1 MQLGKC
7 VVCSHKLGT
16 APLFANSWERSR
28 KILGCCSEF
37 CTAKFD
43 PDAHWKPSVGPAI
56 VTGSEER
63 RLLAL
68 LQMQLSKGTTPTAV
82 AREFLQAGLRADLVH
97 GVISDFSNQI
107 TQQNKVVAAK
117 NVLGVLG
124 FLFAGFGRFHQTS
137 VETTAQDC
145 NKALD
150 LVAEWNLYFGY
161 AVAALPSAV
170 VTTE

>member
-1 MQLGKC
+1 
-7 VVCSHKLGT
+7 V
-16 APLFANSWERSR
+16 
-28 KILGCCSEF
+28 
-37 CTAKFD
+37 AK
-43 PDAHWKPSVGPAI
+43 
-56 VTGSEER
+56 
-63 RLLAL
+63 
-68 LQMQLSKGTTPTAV
+68 
-82 AREFLQAGLRADLVH
+82 EFLQAGLRADLVH

-124 FLFAGFGRFHQTS
+124 FLYAGFGRFHQTS
-137 VETTAQDC
+137 VETTAKDC

-170 VTTE
+170 VTAE